1 MIQHWYEPLSFTE
14 WFKRVFSILNIAV
27 FVVTAV
33 FVFSEF
39 RFDWFEHV
47 VGSYLTS
54 TNEIRPEKG
63 LIWETGRQTSNAH
76 EYLNEI
82 ISKKE
87 DTQKNIYGA
96 TTFTEL
102 VSGILPGEWVT
113 LEKAQFK
120 SLYLSL
126 KKVSASKIIEPAQL
140 VWLLN
145 GSSLNRIFCEGIKD
159 GIKLY
164 FIDDENR
171 VIKQIELKTEQIFE
185 IENGEAPVEG
195 TLADMEGFQGRIYTV
210 EDFFS
215 AVFKLPEDIIPDL
228 MVNPEPLLEQ
238 QGQIVSMGIW
248 NEADHGYIKLGFEF
262 TSSDGQHVV
271 FIKGREWAVWQLSLN
286 LKGAGI

>member
-1 MIQHWYEPLSFTE
+1 
-14 WFKRVFSILNIAV
+14 
-27 FVVTAV
+27 
-33 FVFSEF
+33 
-39 RFDWFEHV
+39 V

-54 TNEIRPEKG
+54 TNDARPEKG
-63 LIWETGRQTSNAH
+63 LIWETGKQTSNAH

-87 DTQKNIYGA
+87 DTQKNIHDA
-96 TTFTEL
+96 ATFTDL
-102 VSGILPGEWVT
+102 ANGILPGEWVT
-113 LEKAQFK
+113 LEKDQFK

-126 KKVSASKIIEPAQL
+126 KTLSASKIIEPAQL

-164 FIDDENR
+164 FIDNENR
-171 VIKQIELKTEQIFE
+171 VIKQIELNTEQIFE
-185 IENGEAPVEG
+185 IENGESPVEG
-195 TLADMEGFQGRIYTV
+195 TLDGMEGFHGRIYTID
-210 EDFFS
+210 DFFN
-215 AVFKLPEDIIPDL
+215 ALFKLPEDIIPDL

-238 QGQIVSMGIW
+238 EGQIVSMGIW

-262 TSSDGQHVV
+262 STGGVHYVV